1 MFFSFSRASLA
12 SLVLPLNLSN
22 PFFTTSIRLVSNKP
36 RAISATIAAVLTAPR
51 IGTIEPRTFPNI
63 PATLPPIDNAFDN
76 LPTSPAVPAV
86 ALATLATCPALIAI
100 ERVDFV
106 ATFLV
111 VPANTEPAP
120 PATFL
125 ILTPFTRLIALN
137 RLLIPV
143 ICFLVA
149 RIALIEPRTIV
160 V

>member
-1 MFFSFSRASLA
+1 MDSF
-12 SLVLPLNLSN
+12 VFPLNLSK
-22 PFFTTSIRLVSNKP
+22 PFFTTPIRLVSNNPK
-36 RAISATIAAVLTAPR
+36 AISATIATVLTAPR

-76 LPTSPAVPAV
+76 LPTLPAVTAV
-86 ALATLATCPALIAI
+86 AFATFATCPALIDI

-111 VPANTEPAP
+111 VPANAEPAP
-120 PATFL
+120 PSTFL

-149 RIALIEPRTIV
+149 RTALIEPRTIV